1 MISIGNQELDKV
13 YIGSQEM
20 DKVYIGST
28 LVFEKTVSPPKDIWF
43 DGRAYINR
51 GSITS
56 DIMFSGNWRLHGS
69 TTGIVTPKAGDTVHA
84 DLYMRDMPENW
95 YATSIKVM
103 FGSHEVTVS
112 KISGTNDWEGHDT
125 FTISSS
131 IGKPYIKQNYSV
143 MFDASGYLYCSDY
156 YD

>member
-43 DGRAYINR
+43 DGRAYIYS

-56 DIMFSGNWRLHGS
+56 DITFAGNWRLHGS
-69 TTGIVTPKAGDTVHA
+69 TTGIVTPRAGDTVHVLL
-84 DLYMRDMPENW
+84 DMNNMPEQW

-112 KISGTNDWEGHDT
+112 KISGTNNWAGHDT

-131 IGKPYIKQNYSV
+131 IGNPYVKQNYSV
-143 MFDASGYLYCSDY
+143 MFDASGYLYCRDY
-156 YD
+156 